1 MYIRKIILKNIR
13 GFVELEFDLSGHSNK
28 FSGWTVITGDNAA
41 GKTALLRAIAMAL
54 VGPDTTRAL
63 LLSLDGWVHAGATIG
78 EIAVEIIPG
87 DEDRFA
93 GGGAPYKDSFWSEL
107 KFTVTDRQ
115 AVLMEAGNRRIKKK
129 KGPKRG
135 PWDETTSG
143 WFCVGYGPFRRLYGH
158 SPEAQRLM
166 STRGKV
172 TRFATLFREDATLA
186 ESDLW
191 LKDLKHQELEGN
203 EEAKMTL
210 QFVLA
215 VLNKDFFPSDITV
228 DRVDSGGLWLKQP
241 DGTALDL
248 RDMSD
253 GFRSAAAL
261 IMDLMRHL
269 VDVYGPEGLV
279 GEDGTIN
286 RGGVVLVDEIDAH
299 LHPEWQRK
307 IGTWFKKLFP
317 KIQFIV
323 TTHSPLICQVADE
336 GGIFHLPAPN
346 SGETPFRISDEDY
359 RKIIAGKPESILL
372 SPAFALE
379 YTRSPRA
386 VSARREYSRLEAKK
400 RHAPLSSKEEKRQLE
415 IELFVEEG

>member
-1 MYIRKIILKNIR
+1 MYIRRIILKNIR
-13 GFVELEFDLSGHSNK
+13 GFTELEFYLGGDSDE
-28 FSGWTVITGDNAA
+28 FAGWTVITGDNAA

-63 LLSLDGWVHAGATIG
+63 VVSLDGWVHMGAAEG
-78 EIAVEIIPG
+78 EVAVEIIPG

-107 KFTVTDRQ
+107 KFTVADRQ
-115 AVLMEAGNRRIKKK
+115 AILMKPGNRFIKKP
-129 KGPKRG
+129 KGPTRG

-143 WFCVGYGPFRRLYGH
+143 WFCVGYGPFRRLYGQ
-158 SPEAQRLM
+158 SPEAPRLM

-172 TRFATLFREDATLA
+172 TRFATLFREDATLL

-191 LKDLKHQELEGN
+191 LKDLKHRELEGN
-203 EEAKMTL
+203 DEAKMTL
-210 QFVLA
+210 KVVLS
-215 VLNKDFFPSDITV
+215 VLDRGFFPSGITV
-228 DRVDSGGLWLKQP
+228 DRVDSGGLWLKQS

-261 IMDLMRHL
+261 IMDLMRNL
-269 VDVYGPEGLV
+269 VDVYGPEDLV
-279 GEDGTIN
+279 DEDGAIKHA
-286 RGGVVLVDEIDAH
+286 GVVLVDEIDAH

-317 KIQFIV
+317 EIQFIV

-336 GGIFHLPAPN
+336 GGIFHLPAPS
-346 SGETPFRISDEDY
+346 SGEKPFRVSDEDY
-359 RKIIAGKPESILL
+359 RKIIAGKPETILL
-372 SPAFALE
+372 SSAFGLE
-379 YTRSPRA
+379 YTRSPKA
-386 VSARREYSRLEAKK
+386 VAARREYSRLEAKK
-400 RHAPLSSKEEKRQLE
+400 RHASLSSEEKKRQLE
-415 IELFVEEG
+415 MELFVGEG